1 MSTKLK
7 ACAIALAALF
17 SLPSPALSCG
27 PFFDETSFQY
37 RNHPDM
43 PLKLYAAGALGI
55 LGSNYARSYLV
66 VAWRYL
72 NNTPLSPA
80 EQKSIVGLWDQRI
93 NLDAQYAT
101 DKELKK
107 WETTLKQYD
116 KSLKYE
122 EVSQQKSY
130 NGSGD
135 VWFSYLN
142 CPSDAFSKATQT
154 AKKVA
159 DTFGPDSAELKDWLK
174 AQNQVFCNCGGY
186 SDKPLI
192 PASLPANL
200 DPKLKPYR
208 DYQIAA
214 ANFYSSNFDKA
225 LESFQKISQDKSS
238 PFAELASYLAIRTM
252 VRKATVADK
261 NDTALLTQAE
271 KHLLSMLTDKS
282 FSALHEPMRDLLGFI
297 KFKLGGADR
306 FSELARDLS
315 SSKEG
320 SEAGNNLCDYT
331 FLFDKMLGEDSDFV
345 ETTDDSRIKRWQ
357 NADKAVK
364 ADDLS
369 LFVLG
374 MQTEGKDSFQHLLQK
389 WQETKKLY
397 WLVALMSQLDPK
409 NSEASVLSAEA
420 EKIAS
425 NSPAYLHLQYCI
437 AALDLDRGQRD
448 KVRARVDKIL
458 ADKTLKL
465 PPGTRNQFM
474 TLRSKVS
481 NSFAEYL
488 KFALQRPVGIEAG
501 YSGCELPND
510 FEKVEARSD
519 YDVLKPA
526 FPTFVTGFL
535 NTQVPVNLLSTIP
548 NIPELPAQLKADSV
562 QSVWVRKF
570 LLKDYK
576 SLDTVTSALKQA
588 IPGVASQLGDFQNAP
603 SPDAKRFIGS
613 LMILRNPGMRPIL
626 SDANGRRTP
635 INKIDDYQDNWW
647 ASSALSPG
655 TGAEQKAAN
664 ADFAGCLSAAEKAAA
679 TTEIKALKS
688 FGDAP
693 VGLGKAVLDW
703 ANKSP
708 QDPRLPEA
716 LHLTVRATKFCE
728 HTNETSAIS
737 KQAYAVLHNKYP
749 KNPWTAKTKYYY

>member
-1 MSTKLK
+1 MRTKLK
-7 ACAIALAALF
+7 ASAIALAALL

-27 PFFDETSFQY
+27 PFFDEASFQY

-43 PLKLYAAGALGI
+43 PLKLYAAGTLGI
-55 LGSNYARSYLV
+55 IGSNYARSYLV

-72 NNTPLSPA
+72 NNTPLSPV

-93 NLDAQYAT
+93 NLESQYT

-107 WETTLKQYD
+107 WEITFKQYGD
-116 KSLKYE
+116 KSLKFE
-122 EVSQQKSY
+122 DVSTQKSY

-135 VWFSYLN
+135 IWFSYLN
-142 CPSDAFSKATQT
+142 CPSDAFRNATQT

-159 DTFGPDSAELKDWLK
+159 DTFGPTSGELKDWLK

-186 SDKPLI
+186 SDKPVI
-192 PASLPANL
+192 PATVAANL
-200 DPKLKPYR
+200 DPRLKPYR

-214 ANFYSSNFDKA
+214 ANFYSNNFDKA

-238 PFAELASYLAIRTM
+238 PFNELAAYLAVRTM

-261 NDTALLTQAE
+261 NDNSLLTQSE
-271 KHLLSMLTDKS
+271 KQLVSMLTDKS

-306 FSELARDLS
+306 FTELAKELS

-320 SEAGNNLCDYT
+320 AQAGNNLCDYT

-345 ETTDDSRIKRWQ
+345 ETSDDSRVKRWEGA
-357 NADKAVK
+357 NKAVMS
-364 ADDLS
+364 DDLS

-374 MQTEGKDSFQHLLQK
+374 MQTEGKDSFQHLLKK
-389 WQETKKLY
+389 WQESKKLY

-409 NSEASVLSAEA
+409 NSEAPVLSAEA
-420 EKIAS
+420 EKVAS
-425 NSPAYLHLQYCI
+425 SSPAYLHLQYCL
-437 AALDLDRGQRD
+437 ASLDLDRGQRD

-458 ADKTLKL
+458 ADNTLKL
-465 PPGTRNQFM
+465 PPSTRNQFM

-481 NSFAEYL
+481 SNFAEYL

-501 YSGCELPND
+501 WSGCELPND

-526 FPTFVTGFL
+526 FPALVTGFL
-535 NTQVPVNLLSTIP
+535 NTQVPVALLGTIP
-548 NIPELPAQLKADSV
+548 NIAGLPTQLRADSL

-576 SLDTVTSALKQA
+576 GLDAVAAALKQA
-588 IPGVASQLGDFQNAP
+588 IPGVASQLTDFQNAT
-603 SPDAKRFIGS
+603 SPEAKRFVGS

-647 ASSALSPG
+647 ATSDLSG
-655 TGAEQKAAN
+655 GEGAEQKAAN
-664 ADFAGCLSAAEKAAA
+664 ADFSSCLNATEKATAQS
-679 TTEIKALKS
+679 EIKALKS

-693 VGLGKAVLDW
+693 VGLGKAVLEW
-703 ANKSP
+703 ATKSP

-716 LHLTVRATKFCE
+716 LHLTVRATKFCN
-728 HTNETSAIS
+728 HTNETSAVS
-737 KQAYAVLHNKYP
+737 KQAYAVLHNKFP
-749 KNPWTAKTKYYY
+749 KSPWTAKTKYYY